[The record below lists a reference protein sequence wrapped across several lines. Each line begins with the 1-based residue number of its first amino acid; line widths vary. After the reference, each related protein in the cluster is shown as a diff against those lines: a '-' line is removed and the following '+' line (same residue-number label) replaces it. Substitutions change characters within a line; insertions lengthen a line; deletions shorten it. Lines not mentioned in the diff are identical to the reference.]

1 MRPTT
6 HFEIARARLHR
17 SRRLALGVAVLG
29 LLAMLGLFADLLASS
44 VPVVARTPEGSL
56 SVLPALFERDP
67 ARRAGLVPVVPA
79 LVPHGPEDEAAAAL
93 EPPSRAHPFGTDAR
107 GRDVLARVAFGAR
120 TALGPGLAA
129 VALSMILGV
138 ALGGAAGQVA
148 GLWSRV
154 LERLVQTV
162 DTFPAILVVAIAR
175 AIEEDPSAL
184 SLILG
189 VAAVRWAEIARLV
202 RAEVLRERGEAYVM
216 AARALGA
223 TPVRIFS
230 VHVLR
235 NAVGPVL
242 VSSVFGV
249 ASVALLEAALSF
261 LALGAPVRQA
271 SWGETLAQ
279 AARHPG
285 ELHLLL
291 PPALALIAT
300 LGASYLVVDAV
311 RDALDPRTV
320 RAPARGPATTAGAGA
335 APGASPLASGD
346 GAR

>member
-29 LLAMLGLFADLLASS
+29 LLALLGLFADLLASS
-44 VPVVARTPEGSL
+44 VPVVGRTPAGSL
-56 SVLPALFERDP
+56 SILPALFERDP
-67 ARRAGLVPVVPA
+67 ARRTALTPVIGAV
-79 LVPHGPEDEAAAAL
+79 VGHGPEEVSGAAL
-93 EPPSRAHPFGTDAR
+93 EAPSASHPFGTDAR
-107 GRDVLARVAFGAR
+107 GRDVFARVAFGAR

-129 VALSMILGV
+129 VVLSMVLGI
-138 ALGGAAGQVA
+138 ALGGAAGQVG

-189 VAAVRWAEIARLV
+189 VAAVRWAEVARLV
-202 RAEVLRERGEAYVM
+202 RAEVLRERGEAYVV

-223 TPVRIFS
+223 TPARIFS

-242 VSSVFGV
+242 VSSVFGL

-285 ELHLLL
+285 ALHLLV

-300 LGASYLVVDAV
+300 LGASYLVADAV
-311 RDALDPRTV
+311 RDALDPRFV
-320 RAPARGPATTAGAGA
+320 RPGARGARSGAGT
-335 APGASPLASGD
+335 PDVTVASPLASGD